1 MDLEHLQAKIKKQ
14 PEIYEREYISM
25 VKTYQSLLNVP
36 PMPDHITV
44 LQFIVSVCHLYNVEI
59 GKFIISHFRIE
70 RDDERR
76 KDILYLMGDVRKK
89 GLMCRE
95 DFVIAVFE
103 CEFKLDLLRIAHDTF
118 FDEHTGKLRITCSVE
133 SESSGKDN
141 DTVSK
146 NFVSD
151 IVEMF
156 KQYYYKGTISQKKM
170 ALFFLIYVYDHT
182 EAELNDVIM
191 DALKD
196 ENVQGLS
203 INYVL
208 GLLPLTKGEQGVKMK
223 VRKKKNR
230 GKKGFDY
237 ERFKEEQQVTKERIL
252 REKEMK
258 RDRRKN
264 ITDVVANSMSV
275 EEIISCSKASD
286 TSADAMYNHFVIDTT
301 TVKVIKEIHDP
312 KAVINLLLVQVKGR
326 KDIRS
331 TRLKKLKVISLIK
344 LHFKVPVR
352 INDILLKMID
362 PSKDDLPVVM
372 HILVRSIER
381 SDTRNIVQKINHL
394 FCTRKDDD
402 MKCYGLNLLK
412 EIVLLDRNE
421 EIISDIRNIAS
432 EFRNNKVKGVF
443 HTYCALMR
451 AIKYGVTDNKSFEYL
466 AKRKKW
472 TQNNKL

>member
-36 PMPDHITV
+36 PVPDHITV
-44 LQFIVSVCHLYNVEI
+44 LQFIVSVCHLYNVKI
-59 GKFIISHFRIE
+59 GKFIMSHFRIE

-76 KDILYLMGDVRKK
+76 KEILYLMGNVRKK

-95 DFVIAVFE
+95 DFVSAVFE

-118 FDEHTGKLRITCSVE
+118 FDEHTGELRITCSVE
-133 SESSGKDN
+133 SESPGKDN
-141 DTVSK
+141 DTVPK
-146 NFVSD
+146 NFVSNT
-151 IVEMF
+151 VEMF

-182 EAELNDVIM
+182 EAELNDIIM

-203 INYVL
+203 INYIL

-223 VRKKKNR
+223 VRKKKSR

-237 ERFKEEQQVTKERIL
+237 ERFREEQQVIKERII

-275 EEIISCSKASD
+275 EEIINCSKAGD
-286 TSADAMYNHFVIDTT
+286 TGADEMYNHFVIDTT
-301 TVKVIKEIHDP
+301 TMKVIKEIHDP
-312 KAVINLLLVQVKGR
+312 KAVINLLLAQVKGR
-326 KDIRS
+326 RDIRS
-331 TRLKKLKVISLIK
+331 TRLKKLKIVSLVK

-372 HILVRSIER
+372 HILVRSMER
-381 SDTRNIVQKINHL
+381 SETRNIVQKINHL
-394 FCTRKDDD
+394 FCTRNDDD

-421 EIISDIRNIAS
+421 EIILDIRNIAS
-432 EFRNNKVKGVF
+432 EFRNSKVKGVF

-472 TQNNKL
+472 THDNKL